1 MTINFAV
8 WDSQHQHGQ
17 VPVHMFDSSFRSSK
31 SSVSPGE
38 SSMFG
43 SEEILKESG
52 VELPVEPENPSF
64 LVPIL

>member
-1 MTINFAV
+1 
-8 WDSQHQHGQ
+8 
-17 VPVHMFDSSFRSSK
+17 
-31 SSVSPGE
+31 
-38 SSMFG
+38 MFG